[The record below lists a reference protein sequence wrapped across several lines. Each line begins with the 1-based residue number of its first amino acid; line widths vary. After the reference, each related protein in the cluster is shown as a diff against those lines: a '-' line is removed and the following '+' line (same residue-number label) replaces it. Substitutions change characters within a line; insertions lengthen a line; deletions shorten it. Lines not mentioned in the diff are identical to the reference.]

1 MNKKIESKIKRIADK
16 KAKLEVLKKEIENLE
31 IEVQSAKDKEFNTL
45 SKAFFAADTPAQ
57 KDQLEAKIKVLLG
70 LGGH

>member
-45 SKAFFAADTPAQ
+45 SKAFFAADDPVKKTEI
-57 KDQLEAKIKVLLG
+57 EAKIKSLI
-70 LGGH
+70 GGH